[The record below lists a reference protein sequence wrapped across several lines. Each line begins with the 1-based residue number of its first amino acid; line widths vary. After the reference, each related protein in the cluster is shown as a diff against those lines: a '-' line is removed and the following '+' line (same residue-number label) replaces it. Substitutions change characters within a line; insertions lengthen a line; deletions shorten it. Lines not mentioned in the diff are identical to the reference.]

1 MVETEL
7 DELEILRPRRAHF
20 HWVFPLFFKPRAT
33 LEKVAAHEKP
43 AWFTPIL
50 ILSLLAILF
59 VMVSGPVRAMEA
71 QANIEP
77 PPDFEWWDPATQE
90 EWFASQATRSGPLL
104 IYVLPAVGA
113 LAGVWISWF
122 LLGSI
127 LHLALT
133 MAGSRGSYTAVLNL
147 TAWASLPFAVRTLVR
162 TIALLTSQR
171 LITAP
176 GLSGFIAADAEGAG
190 AFLAP
195 LLARV
200 DIYLIWQIVLLMIGV
215 LPLTGLK
222 RGKAWTVVI
231 IAVILVVIL
240 LAVPGFI
247 SLRFSGLNITR
258 MF

>member
-7 DELEILRPRRAHF
+7 DELEILRPRRTHF

-43 AWFTPIL
+43 SWFTPLL
-50 ILSLLAILF
+50 ILSILAIIYVL
-59 VMVSGPVRAMEA
+59 VSGPARAMDA
-71 QANIEP
+71 QANIVP
-77 PPDFEWWDPATQE
+77 PEDFQWWDPATQE
-90 EWFASQATRSGPLL
+90 EWYASQAARSGPLL
-104 IYVLPAVGA
+104 IYVLPVIGA

-162 TIALLTSQR
+162 IIALLISKQ
-171 LITAP
+171 LINAP
-176 GLSGFIAADAEGAG
+176 GLSGFIAAEVEGA
-190 AFLAP
+190 AVFLRM
-195 LLARV
+195 LLERV
-200 DIYLIWQIVLLMIGV
+200 DIYLIWQVILLMIGV

-222 RGKAWTVVI
+222 RGKAWTAI
-231 IAVILVVIL
+231 IITVILVVALIT
-240 LAVPGFI
+240 VPGFA
-247 SLRFSGLNITR
+247 SSRLSGLSITR